1 MHQKYVI
8 TGTYG
13 QSAISYHISMEN
25 LRLPHFVWKKSNKFV
40 EKKRIKFYCVVMC
53 FIVLNIFFGMNDK
66 NQVFSAFMTY
76 FL

>member
-13 QSAISYHISMEN
+13 QSAISYHISMED
-25 LRLPHFVWKKSNKFV
+25 LRLPHVVWKKSNKFV
-40 EKKRIKFYCVVMC
+40 KKKESN